1 MTYQARRPGAATR
14 RASSQLSRFS
24 RNRLVNTAIWQ
35 TKSREQL
42 EAAARARNGAHGVHG
57 GERLVRA
64 VTGVS
69 AGGRRRVEAAWGL
82 WALGGV
88 P

>member
-42 EAAARARNGAHGVHG
+42 EAAARAQEKFAAQLAGKEIVKVIAVPGK
-57 GERLVRA
+57 LVNFVIR
-64 VTGVS
+64 G
-69 AGGRRRVEAAWGL
+69 
-82 WALGGV
+82 
-88 P
+88 